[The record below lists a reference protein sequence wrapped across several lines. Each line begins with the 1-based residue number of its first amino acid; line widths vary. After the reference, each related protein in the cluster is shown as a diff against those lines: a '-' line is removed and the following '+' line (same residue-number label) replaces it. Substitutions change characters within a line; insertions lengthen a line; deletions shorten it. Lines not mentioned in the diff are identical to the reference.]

1 MASTKPPYFSLYILS
16 QAISSMPCSW
26 LQLTTTSRCH
36 LMDVSVF
43 SLNGTTTDVLVKIKS
58 WEPSKDTETSRLYS
72 PSLLITHPLPN
83 HIDLSPKLFFILYS
97 PYSPHH
103 NYCNDPFS
111 NCSYLFITS
120 SNPFSILQSEK
131 SLQNTYQITSSSAHS
146 PLMASHCSKNK
157 VQECVSGLVG

>member
-1 MASTKPPYFSLYILS
+1 MASAKPPYFSLYILS

-26 LQLTTTSRCH
+26 LQLTTSRCH

-58 WEPSKDTETSRLYS
+58 WEPSKDTETSTLYS

-111 NCSYLFITS
+111 NLLLLIYNLFQSIFYTAVREKFTKHISNHIIFCS
-120 SNPFSILQSEK
+120 
-131 SLQNTYQITSSSAHS
+131 
-146 PLMASHCSKNK
+146 
-157 VQECVSGLVG
+157 